1 MCSILEILRTFAV
14 KYVFSLINK
23 INKLMK
29 KNFLKVFGMAVFCL
43 PMMFASCGNVDNPL
57 ETIGTGGEEN
67 PFVSVLAG
75 ALDDGATVTID
86 LEACLAGQN
95 ATATAT
101 FEKDGNNFTLQDC
114 TGTAMQVITT
124 QLINAQA
131 ITQDQA
137 ATLSAAQILALGGLK
152 IDFKYD
158 LAKNQLKA
166 IMEAKKDQDTY
177 YPISIIVFDL
187 SNDSYSQYTYPYN
200 KGYFIL
206 TGISV
211 KGDSKID
218 LISND
223 YEEKAIIN
231 YVPYVQQVVAP
242 LSTRGYDLT
251 PYACVFYKDGE
262 TWADVNERYE
272 EVAGNALLKGSDNL
286 NDVAYF
292 FEQSFFPDYNMT
304 YYGEGEVKYKDQVGY
319 YDNEAFEGKYIMDS
333 SAE

>member
-1 MCSILEILRTFAV
+1 
-14 KYVFSLINK
+14 
-23 INKLMK
+23 
-29 KNFLKVFGMAVFCL
+29 
-43 PMMFASCGNVDNPL
+43 MFASCGNVDNPL

-166 IMEAKKDQDTY
+166 TMETTDGDITN
-177 YPISIIVFDL
+177 PISIIVFDL
-187 SNDSYSQYTYPYN
+187 SNDSYSQYTYPYPR
-200 KGYFIL
+200 GYFVL
-206 TGISV
+206 KEISV
-211 KGDSKID
+211 EGDSKID
-218 LISND
+218 LISTD

-231 YVPYVQQVVAP
+231 SKSLEQFI
-242 LSTRGYDLT
+242 SGTRGFDQAEPTYT
-251 PYACVFYKDGE
+251 PTACVFYKDTE
-262 TWADVNERYE
+262 TWAEVNERYKD
-272 EVAGNALLKGSDNL
+272 VAGVALFKDAESS
-286 NDVAYF
+286 NDVVRF
-292 FEQSFFPDYNMT
+292 SEQSYYNHWSIS
-304 YYGEGEVKYKDQVGY
+304 YDNEINAKYEDKVGY
-319 YDNEAFEGKYIMDS
+319 YDNEAFEGKYVMVS
-333 SAE
+333 PEQ